1 MWKNRTYI
9 MSETFSSIQCEI
21 SMVLKTGPDR
31 PVRPVGP
38 PIGHRSGSVR
48 SLDRME
54 TESGLDRLNRR
65 SNQWIGRTGRFWGK
79 KPVQIILIFF
89 LVFQMLIFNLH
100 IPISKI
106 NEDMNFIFISMQK
119 SSWIFK
125 HWHVMF
131 LFWVII

>member
-1 MWKNRTYI
+1 
-9 MSETFSSIQCEI
+9 
-21 SMVLKTGPDR
+21 MVLKTGPDR
-31 PVRPVGP
+31 PVRSPA
-38 PIGHRSGSVR
+38 GHRSGSVR

-54 TESGLDRLNRR
+54 TEPGLDRLNRR
-65 SNQWIGRTGRFWGK
+65 SNRWTGRTGRFWGK
-79 KPVQIILIFF
+79 KPVQMILIFF

-100 IPISKI
+100 IPISKM

-131 LFWVII
+131 LFWVIILVLWTGWHLYYLLWTMC